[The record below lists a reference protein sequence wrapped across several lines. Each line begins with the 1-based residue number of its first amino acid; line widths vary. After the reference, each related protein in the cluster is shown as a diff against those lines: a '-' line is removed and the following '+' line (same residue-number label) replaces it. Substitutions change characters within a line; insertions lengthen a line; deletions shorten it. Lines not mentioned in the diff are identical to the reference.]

1 MKRLSLIA
9 GLLLVTVGLL
19 AGCNSSGSK
28 AEGAAVQQETIKAQ
42 QDAINKENAPNTPA
56 TGAAMNNSP
65 ASTDPTTQAQQEAI
79 KRENGGR

>member
-9 GLLLVTVGLL
+9 VLLFVTVAGL
-19 AGCNSSGSK
+19 AGCNSASK
-28 AEGAAVQQETIKAQ
+28 AEGAAVQQEQVKAQ

-56 TGAAMNNSP
+56 TGATMNNSP

-79 KRENGGR
+79 RRENGGK